1 MIELQFIEREGE
13 APSEPIPRTTRQ
25 SAGRARRREGEAPSE
40 PISRMARQSAGYAMP
55 REGEAP
61 SEPISRMARQS
72 AGLSKPRGVATWPPE
87 RNPRMVSESTRCT
100 PQSSSSRFVPRIEI
114 PGSRPPRITRHCV
127 QFGAKR
133 PPGWW
138 GAMFSC
144 QTTFT
149 FSPPRDDWKSR
160 SIIGCD
166 TGNLNSAERV
176 TALGKSGKRIIG
188 ILDCAPVRVTTKNGF
203 MSGRIQSEPDL
214 SSDFRI
220 GRIKVN

>member
-40 PISRMARQSAGYAMP
+40 PISSMARQSAGCP
-55 REGEAP
+55 N
-61 SEPISRMARQS
+61 
-72 AGLSKPRGVATWPPE
+72 RGVATWPPE
-87 RNPRMVSESTRCT
+87 RNRRMVSESTRCT